1 MNPAGHYEGAVALV
15 NDITALHESQMQGY
29 LRATIL
35 DAVGEAVVATTPDG
49 RIVYINSAAERLF
62 GWRAIEVI
70 GRSHQDVCAQ
80 VPEQAADIRSSVMTG
95 KPSSGRLELFRR
107 DGSRFFA
114 HVTTEPALD
123 EHGAVIGIVAA
134 ISDQSEH
141 ARLEHNARTRQLQAE
156 TLAVLGAQAL
166 RQRLDPR
173 ISATVITEVIE
184 ATRRLLGADH
194 AAMLDLIPGAQEFQV
209 RAACPPVEMSVA
221 VPAGSRSFSGYIALA
236 PKVVVVGNTLD
247 DLRLASG

>member
-95 KPSSGRLELFRR
+95 KRYSGRLELFRR
-107 DGSRFFA
+107 DGSQFFA
-114 HVTTEPALD
+114 HVTTEAALD
-123 EHGAVIGIVAA
+123 EHGAVIGIVAV
-134 ISDQSEH
+134 ISDQTEP
-141 ARLEHNARTRQLQAE
+141 AQLERDARTRQLQAE

-173 ISATVITEVIE
+173 SPPPALVVSPCGGGEIPSFAGPMEAVGREGRGESCSGWRRCLWSAPPVPG
-184 ATRRLLGADH
+184 RSGADCVGVY
-194 AAMLDLIPGAQEFQV
+194 DPDQQRFFRCEFPTPN
-209 RAACPPVEMSVA
+209 PP
-221 VPAGSRSFSGYIALA
+221 
-236 PKVVVVGNTLD
+236 
-247 DLRLASG
+247 